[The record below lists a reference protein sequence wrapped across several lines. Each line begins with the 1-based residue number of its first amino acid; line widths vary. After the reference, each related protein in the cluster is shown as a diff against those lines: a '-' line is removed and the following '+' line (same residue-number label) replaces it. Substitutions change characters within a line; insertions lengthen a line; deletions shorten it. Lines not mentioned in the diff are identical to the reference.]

1 MVIWKCLVVLW
12 TMANGLSDQ
21 LKVKQAKGLTTPI
34 LQQQRLKSV
43 VFVMGFASLA

>member
-1 MVIWKCLVVLW
+1 MLW
-12 TMANGLSDQ
+12 TMANGLSYQ
-21 LKVKQAKGLTTPI
+21 LKAKHAKGLTTPL